1 LRKYEDVLKV
11 QELVTKAEHSYN
23 RIEGYSK
30 MAMQMLNIGQP
41 NYQHI
46 KKQLT
51 FIKLKYKK

>member
-1 LRKYEDVLKV
+1 LKV

-23 RIEGYSK
+23 RIEGYSENGD
-30 MAMQMLNIGQP
+30 ANAEYWAT

-51 FIKLKYKK
+51 FIKFKYKK